1 MDNKGD
7 FVLSVVKNKEYILKI
22 EDNGFNGEGI
32 GKINNFTVFVPNGI
46 KGEVVKVLIIKVTS
60 SYAIGKIIEIV
71 KKSQHRVSELDCET
85 YMKCGGCN
93 LRHMDYDYTLLLIV

>member
-7 FVLSVVKNKEYILKI
+7 FVLSLVKNKEYILKI

-32 GKINNFTVFVPNGI
+32 GKINNFTVFVPNAI

-60 SYAIGKIIEIV
+60 SYAIGKIIE
-71 KKSQHRVSELDCET
+71 
-85 YMKCGGCN
+85 N
-93 LRHMDYDYTLLLIV
+93 LSIPFTE

>member
-7 FVLSVVKNKEYILKI
+7 FVVSVEKNKEYVLNI

-32 GKINNFTVFVPNGI
+32 GKIDNFTIFVPKAI

-60 SYAIGKIIEIV
+60 SYAIGKIIDII
-71 KKSQHRVSELDCET
+71 KK
-85 YMKCGGCN
+85 
-93 LRHMDYDYTLLLIV
+93 

>member
-32 GKINNFTVFVPNGI
+32 GKINNFTVFVPNAI

-71 KKSQHRVSELDCET
+71 KK
-85 YMKCGGCN
+85 
-93 LRHMDYDYTLLLIV
+93 